1 MLSIGTSEEKV
12 TSCVVPT
19 SGKLAIS
26 VGTVVGVQLAGVLQS
41 PSVLPFQSLAANK
54 LFEFIKIE
62 IRVMRL
68 LFRMRELPFQKSK
81 TSFAST
87 YFTLGKKT
95 SLFAI
100 SKLFKIILAGWFK
113 GKF

>member
-1 MLSIGTSEEKV
+1 
-12 TSCVVPT
+12 
-19 SGKLAIS
+19 
-26 VGTVVGVQLAGVLQS
+26 
-41 PSVLPFQSLAANK
+41 
-54 LFEFIKIE
+54 
-62 IRVMRL
+62 
-68 LFRMRELPFQKSK
+68 MRELPFQKSK